1 MGAQVPATVA
11 VFGVNYD
18 PAIADAADALQQR
31 VIGNGG
37 WSIFLRT
44 APRGELSG
52 IVFKI
57 VGDLADSSW
66 DVLLIVYCTLLGR
79 NGSYW
84 LAVAAERADAH
95 DVSTVWPC
103 DYFLAHGYLIVFG
116 CERDRY
122 G

>member
-1 MGAQVPATVA
+1 MK
-11 VFGVNYD
+11 
-18 PAIADAADALQQR
+18 L
-31 VIGNGG
+31 
-37 WSIFLRT
+37 FLEDT
-44 APRGELSG
+44 PREKLTN
-52 IVFKI
+52 ILFKI
-57 VGDLADSSW
+57 VGDLGDSSW